1 MKINTVTSATM
12 KGLLAGTSTQHHKA
26 TGGPSIPDS
35 NARTMSKIGQM
46 EESNNTAML
55 NDYD

>member
-12 KGLLAGTSTQHHKA
+12 KGMLEV
-26 TGGPSIPDS
+26 GPSIPDS
-35 NARTMSKIGQM
+35 NAQTMSKIGQM
-46 EESNNTAML
+46 EESNKTAML